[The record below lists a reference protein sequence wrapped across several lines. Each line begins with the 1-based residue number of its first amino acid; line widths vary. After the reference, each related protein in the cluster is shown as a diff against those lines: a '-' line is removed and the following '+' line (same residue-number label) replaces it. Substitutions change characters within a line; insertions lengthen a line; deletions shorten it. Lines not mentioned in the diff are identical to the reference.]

1 MVHLDLGLFFRTLL
15 DFPNFGCKLR
25 RLRRSSISRRL
36 LQILDSPEKYLS
48 GHRRVTVVCRGCLF
62 IYYSVLKL
70 MNNFAILG
78 PNNLL
83 NRSFR
88 KPARKLVRET
98 IDRNWFRN
106 AYKLSNRHYIVVNT
120 GGSLVGFAL
129 INRNHR
135 NQRGDVRIRLIGTN
149 KGRGIGRLLME
160 RIIANARARGLKTV
174 TLEAVPEARGFY
186 NKLGFRPIGI
196 GSNMRFNIQ
205 RSPSR
210 PSPRRSSLSPR
221 TSPPKRARR

>member
-1 MVHLDLGLFFRTLL
+1 
-15 DFPNFGCKLR
+15 
-25 RLRRSSISRRL
+25 
-36 LQILDSPEKYLS
+36 
-48 GHRRVTVVCRGCLF
+48 
-62 IYYSVLKL
+62 

-78 PNNLL
+78 PNKLL
-83 NRSFR
+83 NKSLR
-88 KPARKLVRET
+88 KNARRLVRTT

-106 AYKLSNRHYIVVNT
+106 AYKFSSRHYTVTNT
-120 GGSLVGFAL
+120 KGQLVGFAL

-149 KGRGIGRLLME
+149 KGKGIGRLLME
-160 RIIANARARGLKTV
+160 RIIDNARQRGLKTV
-174 TLEAVPEARGFY
+174 TLESVPTARGFY

-210 PSPRRSSLSPR
+210 PSLKRPASSSASSARRSAIPR
-221 TSPPKRARR
+221 THHP